1 MVLSI
6 AVESRVM
13 KRRDSSREVNFA
25 ADLNGGSDLIYIPD
39 GDKSVARLWRQH
51 PLLFRL
57 AVFWA
62 PFDSSV
68 ANRPRK

>member
-1 MVLSI
+1 MVLTT

-39 GDKSVARLWRQH
+39 GDKSVAKA
-51 PLLFRL
+51 L
-57 AVFWA
+57 AAASPSVPAGSVLGTLRFERCE
-62 PFDSSV
+62 PSS
-68 ANRPRK
+68 